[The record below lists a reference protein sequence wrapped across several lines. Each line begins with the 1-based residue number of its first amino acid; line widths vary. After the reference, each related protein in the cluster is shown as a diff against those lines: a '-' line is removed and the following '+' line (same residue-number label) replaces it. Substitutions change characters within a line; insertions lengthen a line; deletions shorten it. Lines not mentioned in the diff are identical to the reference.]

1 MSKLQVD
8 DIVNKDDTGSV
19 GFSRGAV
26 VTGVCTATTFSGD
39 GSGLTGV
46 ASTDN
51 IITGTAATF
60 SGGITVNE
68 INVSGVA
75 TFASNV
81 SIAGTLTYEDVT
93 NIDSVGIITARSGV
107 QISGGEL
114 TLVGTAFTVS
124 QAGVVTATSYRGDGS
139 NLTGINAAPS
149 FTATASGTLANGDTV
164 IINSNGTV
172 SKVSG
177 NNDVVGTAVTI
188 HSDSRFE
195 VAAVYDTNADKVVV
209 AYREDDD
216 NDAGHAVV
224 GTISGT
230 SISFGTPVEFVGG
243 TSFLDATFDSTNN
256 KVVIAYRDTD
266 DSSRGKAIVGT
277 VTGTAI
283 TFGSAYQFESG
294 QTAQIACGYDQSR
307 QKVVIVYRDDGNG
320 DVGTGVIATV
330 TGDTISYGSPVVY
343 ESNVVTPVIVYDS
356 TNSKT
361 LVVFRD
367 FSETTQGSVRV
378 IQGSGNTFD
387 TTGLARFTTG
397 AIKTPKACFDPDTG
411 QVIIAYSD
419 TGDSD
424 KGKVI
429 TCDASTST
437 PTFGTAVE
445 FNSGDTRNMNIAYHE
460 GVNKIAL
467 IYEDHDN
474 NEAGRLLTGTVSGTT
489 VSFDSVQTILASK
502 FAEYNDIIYDPDQ
515 DRIGIFYTDDTA
527 SAQPLEAVV
536 YQAASSNLT
545 SENYLGISNAAYSDG
560 DTATIQIVGSV
571 DDAQSGLTT
580 ARKHYVQNDG
590 SLALTA
596 GATTVVAGTALNST
610 NLRVGL

>member
-8 DIVNKDDTGSV
+8 NIVNKDDTGSV
-19 GFSRGAV
+19 GFSRGTV

-107 QISGGEL
+107 QITGGEL

-164 IINSNGTV
+164 VINSNGTV
-172 SKVSG
+172 SKISG
-177 NNDVVGTAVTI
+177 NDDVVGTAVTI

-216 NDAGHAVV
+216 GDAGHAAV

-230 SISFGTPVEFVGG
+230 SISFGTPVEFVSA
-243 TSFLDATFDSTNN
+243 TSSLDATFDSTNN
-256 KVVIAYRDTD
+256 KVVIGYTD
-266 DSSRGKAIVGT
+266 AGDSSKGKAIVGT
-277 VTGTAI
+277 VTGTGI
-283 TFGSAYQFESG
+283 TFGSAYEFESG
-294 QTAQIACGYDQSR
+294 NTAHIACGYDQSR
-307 QKVVIVYRDDGNG
+307 QKVVIVYRDDGDG
-320 DVGTGVIATV
+320 DVGKGVIATV
-330 TGDTISYGSPVVY
+330 TGTSLSYGSVVEY

-397 AIKTPKACFDPDTG
+397 YIKNPRACFDPDTG
-411 QVIIAYSD
+411 QVIISYSD

-445 FNSGDTRNMNIAYHE
+445 FNSGDTRNINIAYHE

-560 DTATIQIVGSV
+560 ATATIQIVGSV

-596 GATTVVAGTALNST
+596 GPTSVVAGTALNST